1 MQCFSK
7 KFTTIV
13 KEERISW
20 GVVDAAAYKKIEKLE
35 EYENE
40 NKELKKKNDILNNQ
54 LNKIINEIKKDK
66 KK

>member
-1 MQCFSK
+1 MLQAIEDQIPFSH
-7 KFTTIV
+7 I
-13 KEERISW
+13 
-20 GVVDAAAYKKIEKLE
+20 DKIEKLE

-40 NKELKKKNDILNNQ
+40 NKELKKKNEILNNQ